1 MMVDE
6 QQLASLVLLLQLPPN
21 SSGNIPVDDGVKYIG
36 KNNDTGDSSTQ
47 SFDTT
52 STKQYDDSST
62 LQAALEHNNCKLL
75 CFIGRL
81 IHQYTVSNDIS
92 GTSYAYLRL
101 AIRVLF
107 LRYVSIIDTHNILQD
122 NKQIHLHDI
131 GTRVHEYESYILS
144 YIVNVLNLRSKDE
157 VCEVDVEIAWVLQ
170 SLLGKL
176 SKNNEGISQM
186 WTDAIDTLVQRKEG
200 ISSSNKNIVNTDVTP
215 QSDEEIMIKTIHSI
229 LDGGTSSEE
238 NQDMNDWMMQYNISL
253 VSCLQTYM
261 QTYATNLETAN
272 MPQLTQQSLF
282 KLISC
287 SQEKDAYSIDV
298 YRLILQFLHTFV
310 GICSKDNGA
319 SNQQRSMNQFH
330 SSCVTAPNNKAPKR
344 SVVEFANA
352 LRSLIFYG
360 LVVIGNT
367 TTDTERLSSISTRGE
382 VYSLTLELWQ
392 LCGVDWLIT
401 SATETTKEKLWWF
414 QEGKMKDSEH
424 RLGSTWPLCT
434 LISLAT
440 GEFRLA
446 LGRWVTIVESG
457 QDSAKDYTCLVSE
470 IHYTARIVTEAVNL
484 MTQLAE
490 DEDVLT
496 TWTPDAILHIRKSL
510 EDALNSSIQYFN
522 TLFADVEVEQS
533 TSATPMSDAQRD
545 VGQTC
550 CLVMGMIAAELEVDH
565 LLAPPVVD
573 KQNSLSTKEDKEQSQ
588 NLSLFGHS
596 LRGAVLFCCLSLG
609 TMNSKAH
616 HEPLA
621 HLLPCIISLVS
632 TGDTDQEEYKSSGV
646 EDALQFALDGL
657 CKDNLFL
664 NGVSQSFDRT
674 TKQLNEVHS
683 TQNNPNSQILKSMM
697 STTNMCLD
705 IIAEFSIAGDNT
717 SGRLILPN
725 SKETQQK
732 LSQLRSR
739 AAVAM
744 EVYGR

>member
-1 MMVDE
+1 
-6 QQLASLVLLLQLPPN
+6 
-21 SSGNIPVDDGVKYIG
+21 
-36 KNNDTGDSSTQ
+36 
-47 SFDTT
+47 
-52 STKQYDDSST
+52 
-62 LQAALEHNNCKLL
+62 
-75 CFIGRL
+75 
-81 IHQYTVSNDIS
+81 
-92 GTSYAYLRL
+92 
-101 AIRVLF
+101 
-107 LRYVSIIDTHNILQD
+107 
-122 NKQIHLHDI
+122 
-131 GTRVHEYESYILS
+131 
-144 YIVNVLNLRSKDE
+144 
-157 VCEVDVEIAWVLQ
+157 
-170 SLLGKL
+170 
-176 SKNNEGISQM
+176 
-186 WTDAIDTLVQRKEG
+186 
-200 ISSSNKNIVNTDVTP
+200 
-215 QSDEEIMIKTIHSI
+215 
-229 LDGGTSSEE
+229 
-238 NQDMNDWMMQYNISL
+238 
-253 VSCLQTYM
+253 
-261 QTYATNLETAN
+261 
-272 MPQLTQQSLF
+272 
-282 KLISC
+282 
-287 SQEKDAYSIDV
+287 
-298 YRLILQFLHTFV
+298 
-310 GICSKDNGA
+310 
-319 SNQQRSMNQFH
+319 
-330 SSCVTAPNNKAPKR
+330 
-344 SVVEFANA
+344 
-352 LRSLIFYG
+352 
-360 LVVIGNT
+360 
-367 TTDTERLSSISTRGE
+367 
-382 VYSLTLELWQ
+382 
-392 LCGVDWLIT
+392 
-401 SATETTKEKLWWF
+401 
-414 QEGKMKDSEH
+414 MKDSEH

-457 QDSAKDYTCLVSE
+457 QDSAKDYPCLVSE

-522 TLFADVEVEQS
+522 TLFADVGVEQS

-588 NLSLFGHS
+588 NLSLFGHA

-664 NGVSQSFDRT
+664 NGVSQLFDRT